1 MLHPVKELGILQEL
15 GKIASFV
22 DLKLATSNFANT

>member
-1 MLHPVKELGILQEL
+1 MVEFEMGILQEL

-22 DLKLATSNFANT
+22 DLKLATSNSANT